1 MASSVCML
9 DLTSEAEGKPNQV
22 KRLSWLNFE
31 KYPRHEEEHRRREE
45 EMLRQRE
52 QEELRR
58 QQEGGF
64 KPNFMDN
71 VSAVLWWKSKLQN
84 NFFITLFLY

>member
-1 MASSVCML
+1 ML
-9 DLTSEAEGKPNQV
+9 DLTSEAECKPEQG
-22 KRLSWLNFE
+22 KRLSWHNFE
-31 KYPRHEEEHRRREE
+31 KYRRHEEEHRRREE

-64 KPNFMDN
+64 KPNFMDS
-71 VSAVLWWKSKLQN
+71 VSTILWWKSKSQK

>member
-1 MASSVCML
+1 
-9 DLTSEAEGKPNQV
+9 
-22 KRLSWLNFE
+22 
-31 KYPRHEEEHRRREE
+31 
-45 EMLRQRE
+45 MLRQRE

-71 VSAVLWWKSKLQN
+71 VSKFYLTKVKFENTLY
-84 NFFITLFLY
+84 FFIFSLSYQAALLLTLFPSLFHHSHEWNGTNLAM

>member
-1 MASSVCML
+1 MS
-9 DLTSEAEGKPNQV
+9 
-22 KRLSWLNFE
+22 
-31 KYPRHEEEHRRREE
+31 RHEEEHRRREE

-71 VSAVLWWKSKLQN
+71 VSRTHKWTLNAFLASNKTGLKSSC
-84 NFFITLFLY
+84 

>member
-1 MASSVCML
+1 MSL
-9 DLTSEAEGKPNQV
+9 N
-22 KRLSWLNFE
+22 RSWVLIHVIFE

-52 QEELRR
+52 QEEFRR

-71 VSAVLWWKSKLQN
+71 VSR
-84 NFFITLFLY
+84 TLTKVEMVNISL

>member
-1 MASSVCML
+1 MIII
-9 DLTSEAEGKPNQV
+9 D
-22 KRLSWLNFE
+22 NFE

-71 VSAVLWWKSKLQN
+71 VSAILW
-84 NFFITLFLY
+84 